1 MKMKRTI
8 IISTVILAVVAL
20 TVLPAMAQR
29 GNGRGQRGGGGM
41 GHGLGMGMGM
51 GPGMGIGVLLRHP
64 DMAQEAGVTDEQ
76 MEKLGDL
83 MKKHQHDM
91 IDGRDE
97 VQDAK
102 AELDDLMAQE
112 NLDTKAIDKATQDF
126 SDAQGKMLKL
136 RTNHMI
142 EIREILSAEQIKKID
157 ELAKD
162 KRALRRSNRRER
174 VRKTVGD
181 PWE

>member
-1 MKMKRTI
+1 MKRTI

-29 GNGRGQRGGGGM
+29 GNGRGQRMGGM
-41 GHGLGMGMGM
+41 GPGMGIGM
-51 GPGMGIGVLLRHP
+51 GSGMGIGVLLRHP
-64 DMAQEAGVTDEQ
+64 EMAKEAGVTDDQ

-102 AELDDLMAQE
+102 AELDELLAQE

-126 SDAQGKMLKL
+126 SNVQGKMLKL
-136 RTNHMI
+136 RTNHMM
-142 EIREILSAEQIKKID
+142 EIREILSAEQIQKID
-157 ELAKD
+157 ELAQD
-162 KRALRRSNRRER
+162 KRALRRSNRRQR
-174 VRKTVGD
+174 VRKTVVD